1 MTQILGIDALRARLT
16 GRVID
21 ESDLDYDA
29 ARSVW
34 NGDIDRRPTAIAR
47 CAEPSDVAAAIA
59 FGRERGLRISVRG
72 GAHGF
77 WGAALPEGGLVIDL
91 SDLRGVSVD
100 PGSRRAWCGG
110 GATLA
115 DLDAATQR
123 HGLAVTGGTISHTG
137 VGGLT
142 LGGGFGWL
150 VHKAG
155 LTVDNLL
162 STEVVTAD
170 GRIRGVS
177 AGKHPDL
184 FWALGGG
191 GGNFGVVTGFEF
203 RLHEVGPL
211 VYLGLFFWEAEHGA
225 EALRLGRD
233 VAASLPRDAGLFLAA
248 GLTAPPAPFVPGQ
261 HHGTLGYA
269 LMVAGFSSARK
280 HHRLIAPIREALP
293 PLFEFV
299 TPLPYVEL
307 QKMLDSAAPWG
318 IHAYEKSLY
327 LQELSDEAIAVLT
340 ERIPRKSSP
349 MSFIQIFSL
358 GGAFADVA
366 EQETAFGGSRATRFV
381 VDVMAIAPE
390 AELLATDRAW
400 VRSMWQALVP
410 HASES
415 GGYVNF
421 MADYDEN
428 RVQAA
433 YGPVKYQRLARI
445 KARYDP
451 DNVFQ
456 MNANIK
462 PAPQPT
468 SAGGP
473 PMASSAG
480 DPPIANSTGSDRLG
494 EP

>member
-1 MTQILGIDALRARLT
+1 MRHILGINTLRAQLT

-21 ESDLDYDA
+21 ESDLDYDT

-34 NGDIDRRPTAIAR
+34 NGDIDGRPAAIAR
-47 CAEPSDVAAAIA
+47 CTGPSDVAAAIA
-59 FGRERGLRISVRG
+59 FGHEHGLRVSVRG
-72 GAHGF
+72 GALGF
-77 WGAALPEGGLVIDL
+77 WGAEVPEGGLMIDL

-137 VGGLT
+137 VGGMT
-142 LGGGFGWL
+142 LGGGIGWL

-162 STEVVTAD
+162 SAEVVTAD
-170 GRIRGVS
+170 GRTRGVA

-184 FWALGGG
+184 FWALRGG

-211 VYLGLFFWEAEHGA
+211 VYLGLFFWGDEHGT

-233 VAASLPRDAGLFLAA
+233 VAASLPRDAGLLLAA

-269 LMVAGFSSARK
+269 LLVTGFGSAQE

-293 PLFEFV
+293 PLFELV

-307 QKMLDSAAPWG
+307 QKMLDGAAPWG
-318 IHAYEKSLY
+318 IHAYGKGLY
-327 LQELSDEAIAVLT
+327 LQELSNEAIAVLT

-349 MSFIQIFSL
+349 MSFIPIFSL
-358 GGAFADVA
+358 GGAFADVP
-366 EQETAFGGSRATRFV
+366 EQETAFGGSRATRYV
-381 VDVMAIAPE
+381 VNVTAIAPD
-390 AELLATDRAW
+390 AKLLATDRAW
-400 VRSMWQALVP
+400 ARSVWQALVP

-415 GGYVNF
+415 AGYVNS

-451 DNVFQ
+451 DNVFR

-462 PAPQPT
+462 PAP
-468 SAGGP
+468 
-473 PMASSAG
+473 
-480 DPPIANSTGSDRLG
+480 
-494 EP
+494 

>member
-1 MTQILGIDALRARLT
+1 MTQIMGIGALRTELT

-21 ESDLDYDA
+21 ASDIDYDT

-34 NGDIDRRPTAIAR
+34 NGDIDRRPAAIVR
-47 CAEPSDVAAAIA
+47 GSDNSDVAAAIA
-59 FGRERGLRISVRG
+59 FARQQGLQISVRG
-72 GAHGF
+72 GGHGF
-77 WGAALPEGGLVIDL
+77 WGAAVPAGGLVIDL
-91 SDLRGVSVD
+91 SELRGVSVD

-115 DLDAATQR
+115 DLDTATQR

-162 STEVVTAD
+162 SAEVVTAD
-170 GRIRGVS
+170 GHTLVVS
-177 AGKHPDL
+177 ADEHPDL
-184 FWALGGG
+184 FWGLRGG

-211 VYLGLFFWEAEHGA
+211 VYLGLFFWGLEQST
-225 EALRLGRD
+225 EALRLGRE
-233 VAASLPRDAGLFLAA
+233 VAACLPRDAGLLLAA
-248 GLTAPPAPFVPGQ
+248 GLTAPPAPFVPER
-261 HHGTLGYA
+261 HRGTPGIAML
-269 LMVAGFSSARK
+269 VAGFGSAQD
-280 HHRLIAPIREALP
+280 HARLIAPIREALP

-307 QKMLDSAAPWG
+307 QKMLDESAPWG
-318 IHAYEKSLY
+318 IHAYEKSLNLY
-327 LQELSDEAIAVLT
+327 QLDDEAIAVLT
-340 ERIPRKSSP
+340 ERIPGKSSP
-349 MSFIQIFSL
+349 MSFIPIFSV
-358 GGAFADVA
+358 GGAFADVG

-381 VDVMAIAPE
+381 VNVTAIAPN
-390 AELLATDRAW
+390 AELLAADRSWA
-400 VRSMWQALVP
+400 RSVWQALAA
-410 HASES
+410 HTNRT

-421 MADYDEN
+421 MAEDDAD

-451 DNVFQ
+451 DNVFR

-462 PAPQPT
+462 PAAQT
-468 SAGGP
+468 E
-473 PMASSAG
+473 
-480 DPPIANSTGSDRLG
+480 R
-494 EP
+494 

>member
-1 MTQILGIDALRARLT
+1 MTQTLGIEALRAQLT

-21 ESDLDYDA
+21 KSGLDYDT

-34 NGDIDRRPTAIAR
+34 NGDIDRHPAVIAR
-47 CAEPSDVAAAIA
+47 CTGPSDVAAAIA
-59 FGRERGLRISVRG
+59 FGREHGLQISVRG

-77 WGAALPEGGLVIDL
+77 WEAAVPGDGLVIDL

-123 HGLAVTGGTISHTG
+123 HGLAVTGGMISHIG

-150 VHKAG
+150 THQAG

-162 STEVVTAD
+162 SAEVVTAD
-170 GRIRGVS
+170 RRTLGVS
-177 AGKHPDL
+177 ASKHPNL
-184 FWALGGG
+184 FWALRGG

-211 VYLGLFFWEAEHGA
+211 VHLGLFFWGAEHGA
-225 EALRLGRD
+225 DVLRLSRD
-233 VAASLPRDAGLFLAA
+233 VAASLPRDAGLLLAA

-261 HHGTLGYA
+261 HHGTPGYMLVIA
-269 LMVAGFSSARK
+269 QFGSARE
-280 HHRLIAPIREALP
+280 HHRLIAPIRRALP

-299 TPLPYVEL
+299 TLLPYVEL
-307 QKMLDSAAPWG
+307 QKMFDGAAPWG
-318 IHAYEKSLY
+318 IHVYEKSLY
-327 LQELSDEAIAVLT
+327 LQELGDEAITILT
-340 ERIPRKSSP
+340 ERIPRKNSP
-349 MSFIQIFSL
+349 MSFILIFSL
-358 GGAFADVA
+358 GGAFADVT

-381 VDVMAIAPE
+381 VNAMAIAPD

-400 VRSMWQALVP
+400 VRSVWQALVP

-415 GGYVNF
+415 SGYVNF

-433 YGPVKYQRLARI
+433 YGPTKYQRLAQI

-451 DNVFQ
+451 DNVFR

-462 PAPQPT
+462 PAPQPI
-468 SAGGP
+468 SAGGIRP
-473 PMASSAG
+473 GKP
-480 DPPIANSTGSDRLG
+480 
-494 EP
+494 

>member
-1 MTQILGIDALRARLT
+1 MTQLLGTEALRAQLT

-21 ESDLDYDA
+21 HSDLDYDA

-34 NGDIDRRPTAIAR
+34 NGDIDHRPAAIAR
-47 CAEPSDVAAAIA
+47 CTGPSDVAAAIA
-59 FGRERGLRISVRG
+59 FGREQGLRISVRG

-77 WGAALPEGGLVIDL
+77 WGAAVPEGDLVIDL

-100 PGSRRAWCGG
+100 PGSRRSWCGG

-123 HGLAVTGGTISHTG
+123 HGLAVPVGVISHTG

-142 LGGGFGWL
+142 LDGGFGWL

-162 STEVVTAD
+162 SAEVVTAD
-170 GRIRGVS
+170 GRALGVS

-184 FWALGGG
+184 FWALRGG

-203 RLHEVGPL
+203 RLHALGPL

-225 EALRLGRD
+225 EVLRLGRN
-233 VAASLPRDAGLFLAA
+233 VAASLPRDAGLLLAA
-248 GLTAPPAPFVPGQ
+248 GLTAPLAPFVPAR
-261 HHGTLGYA
+261 HHGTPGYA
-269 LMVAGFSSARK
+269 LVVTGLSSARE

-293 PLFEFV
+293 PLFELV

-318 IHAYEKSLY
+318 SHAYKKGLY
-327 LQELSDEAIAVLT
+327 LQELSDEVIVVLT
-340 ERIPRKSSP
+340 ERIPGKSSS
-349 MSFIQIFSL
+349 MSFIPIFSL

-381 VDVMAIAPE
+381 VNMTAIAPD
-390 AELLATDRAW
+390 AESLATDRAW
-400 VRSMWQALVP
+400 AQSVWQALLP

-415 GGYVNF
+415 DGYVNV
-421 MADYDEN
+421 MADYDESL
-428 RVQAA
+428 VHVA
-433 YGPVKYQRLARI
+433 YGPAKYQRLARI

-451 DNVFQ
+451 DNVFRI
-456 MNANIK
+456 NANVK

-468 SAGGP
+468 SAAHHPGGV
-473 PMASSAG
+473 
-480 DPPIANSTGSDRLG
+480 
-494 EP
+494 EPE